1 VAARLAWARLSC
13 VAQIAAYWGMDFN
26 APAACRRARLVATSP
41 PALAGIAAL
50 LAALAFGLLPPAPA
64 AAQQRTFTLTAAA
77 LTREAALR
85 FPQKRCLLGFACMT
99 LSDPRIRLKNDDPRI
114 FLEAQAIPDFGTRP
128 LGEGVIEVAGMPR
141 YDPALGAFF
150 VDAPEILRLDFAD
163 LPPAY
168 AAPAVDLA
176 RSLLVDYL
184 RQTPVWVLD
193 EKDSQQALTKLV
205 LRKVEVRA
213 GRLHLVVGDDD

>member
-1 VAARLAWARLSC
+1 
-13 VAQIAAYWGMDFN
+13 MDSTATAGRRRSPAN
-26 APAACRRARLVATSP
+26 ASHPLVRRAL
-41 PALAGIAAL
+41 GAL
-50 LAALAFGLLPPAPA
+50 LAALVYWSMPPAPA
-64 AAQQRTFTLTAAA
+64 GAEQRTFTLSAAA

-99 LSDPRIRLKNDDPRI
+99 LADPRIRLKNDDPRI
-114 FLEAQAIPDFGTRP
+114 FLETRAVPDVGARP
-128 LGEGVIEVAGMPR
+128 LGEGFIEVAGMPR
-141 YDPALGAFF
+141 YDASLGAFF
-150 VDAPEILRLDFAD
+150 IDAPEILRLDFAD

-193 EKDSQQALTKLV
+193 EKDSQQALAKLV

-213 GRLHLVVGDDD
+213 GRLYLVVGDDD